1 MFYMQS
7 MCAGIRKAVR
17 PSCESLQD
25 ARTRYKTPAQGGGD
39 TRGKQ
44 LMTQLEPPLQ
54 LKLPEVRGRISY
66 NVPLAHLTW
75 FGVGGP
81 AEAVFRSADREDL
94 VEFLKNTSRDVP
106 ITMMGVA
113 SNLIIRDGGIPGVV
127 IRLGRD
133 YADIQVEGTMVTV
146 GAAALDM
153 NVALT
158 ASRAGVAG
166 LEFLS
171 GIPGTIGGALR
182 MNAGSYGKE
191 IKEVLVN
198 AEVLFR
204 DGTIKTM
211 TPSEMG
217 MSYRHNSLPDD
228 VIFLGCTLQGEP
240 GEKEKIEARITE
252 IKAKRAET
260 QPIRSKTGGSTF
272 ANPEGHK
279 AWQLIDAA
287 GCRGLKIGGA
297 QMSEMHANFMLNTGG
312 ATAADLERLGEKV
325 REKVYAQSQIMLRWE
340 IKRIGVSLEGD
351 KDIAAWAKVGS

>member
-1 MFYMQS
+1 MS
-7 MCAGIRKAVR
+7 
-17 PSCESLQD
+17 
-25 ARTRYKTPAQGGGD
+25 
-39 TRGKQ
+39 Q
-44 LMTQLEPPLQ
+44 LN
-54 LKLPEVRGRISY
+54 LPEVRGRINY
-66 NVPLAHLTW
+66 NAPLGHLTW

-81 AEAVFRSADREDL
+81 AEALFRSADKQDL
-94 VEFLKNTSRDVP
+94 LDFVRNCPRDVP

-133 YADIQVEGTMVTV
+133 YADIKVEGAMVTA

-153 NVALT
+153 NVALA

-204 DGTIKTM
+204 DGTVKTL

-217 MSYRHNSLPDD
+217 MSYRHNSLPAD

-240 GEKEKIEARITE
+240 GETAAIEARINE
-252 IKAKRAET
+252 IKTKRAET

-340 IKRIGVSLEGD
+340 IKRIGMPLEGD
-351 KDIAAWAKVGS
+351 ADIAEWMKKGNSPHE

>member
-1 MFYMQS
+1 
-7 MCAGIRKAVR
+7 
-17 PSCESLQD
+17 
-25 ARTRYKTPAQGGGD
+25 
-39 TRGKQ
+39 
-44 LMTQLEPPLQ
+44 MTKLN
-54 LKLPEVRGRISY
+54 LPEVRGKLVH
-66 NVPLAHLTW
+66 NAPLGHLTW

-81 AEAVFRSADREDL
+81 AEVMFRSADRADL
-94 VEFLKNTSRDVP
+94 IHFVQNCPKDIPV
-106 ITMMGVA
+106 TMMGVA
-113 SNLIIRDGGIPGVV
+113 SNVIIRDGGIPGVV

-133 YADIQVEGTMVTV
+133 YADVKVDGTIVTT
-146 GAAALDM
+146 GAAALEM
-153 NVALT
+153 NVAMAAAR
-158 ASRAGVAG
+158 ASVAG

-204 DGTIKTM
+204 DGTVKTL

-217 MSYRHNSLPDD
+217 MGYRHNSLPDD

-240 GEKEKIEARITE
+240 GDTAAIERKMND
-252 IKAKRAET
+252 IKTKRAES

-279 AWQLIDAA
+279 AWELIDAA

-297 QMSEMHANFMLNTGG
+297 MMSEMHANFMINTGG

-325 REKVYAQSQIMLRWE
+325 REKVYAQSKIMLRWE
-340 IKRIGVSLEGD
+340 IKRVGVPLETDGD
-351 KDIAAWAKVGS
+351 IQEWIKKEKS

>member
-1 MFYMQS
+1 
-7 MCAGIRKAVR
+7 
-17 PSCESLQD
+17 
-25 ARTRYKTPAQGGGD
+25 
-39 TRGKQ
+39 
-44 LMTQLEPPLQ
+44 MTKLN
-54 LKLPEVRGRISY
+54 LPEVRGKMVH
-66 NVPLAHLTW
+66 NAPLGHLTW

-81 AEAVFRSADREDL
+81 AEVLFRSADRPDL
-94 VEFLKNTSRDVP
+94 IHFIQHCPRDIPV
-106 ITMMGVA
+106 TMMGVA
-113 SNLIIRDGGIPGVV
+113 SNTIIRDGGIPGVV

-133 YADIQVEGTMVTV
+133 YADVKIDGTIVTA

-153 NVALT
+153 NVAMAAAR
-158 ASRAGVAG
+158 ASVAG

-204 DGTIKTM
+204 DGTVKTL

-217 MSYRHNSLPDD
+217 MGYRHNSLPED

-240 GEKEKIEARITE
+240 GDTAAIERKMND
-252 IKAKRAET
+252 IKTKRAES

-279 AWQLIDAA
+279 AWELIDAA

-297 QMSEMHANFMLNTGG
+297 MISEMHANFMINTGG

-340 IKRIGVSLEGD
+340 IKRIGVPLETD
-351 KDIAAWAKVGS
+351 ADIQAWMKKEKS

>member
-1 MFYMQS
+1 MS
-7 MCAGIRKAVR
+7 
-17 PSCESLQD
+17 
-25 ARTRYKTPAQGGGD
+25 
-39 TRGKQ
+39 Q
-44 LMTQLEPPLQ
+44 LN
-54 LKLPEVRGRISY
+54 LPEVRGRINY
-66 NVPLAHLTW
+66 NAPLGHLTW

-81 AEAVFRSADREDL
+81 AEALFRSADKQDL
-94 VEFLKNTSRDVP
+94 LDFVKKCPRDVP

-133 YADIQVEGTMVTV
+133 YADIKTEGAMVTV

-153 NVALT
+153 NVALA

-204 DGTIKTM
+204 DGTVKTL

-240 GEKEKIEARITE
+240 GETATIEARINE
-252 IKAKRAET
+252 IKTKRAET

-297 QMSEMHANFMLNTGG
+297 QMSEMHANFMINTGG

-340 IKRIGVSLEGD
+340 IKRIGMPLEGD
-351 KDIAAWAKVGS
+351 ADIAEWMKKGNSPHE

>member
-1 MFYMQS
+1 
-7 MCAGIRKAVR
+7 
-17 PSCESLQD
+17 
-25 ARTRYKTPAQGGGD
+25 
-39 TRGKQ
+39 
-44 LMTQLEPPLQ
+44 MTQLN
-54 LKLPEVRGRISY
+54 LPEVRGRIIY
-66 NVPLAHLTW
+66 NAPLGHLTW

-81 AEAVFRSADREDL
+81 AEALFRSADRPDL
-94 VEFLKNTSRDVP
+94 IHFVQNCPREVP

-113 SNLIIRDGGIPGVV
+113 SNTIIRDGGIPGVV

-133 YADIQVEGTMVTV
+133 YADIKVDGTIVTA

-153 NVALT
+153 NVALAT
-158 ASRAGVAG
+158 SRAGVAG

-204 DGTIKTM
+204 DGTSKTL

-240 GEKEKIEARITE
+240 GDTAAIEARINE
-252 IKAKRAET
+252 IKTKRAES

-272 ANPEGHK
+272 ANPTQGSPANPQTHK

-297 QMSEMHANFMLNTGG
+297 QMSEMHANFMINTGG
-312 ATAADLERLGEKV
+312 ATAADLERLGETV
-325 REKVYAQSQIMLRWE
+325 REKVYAQSGIKLRWE
-340 IKRIGVSLEGD
+340 IKRIGTPLEQD
-351 KDIAAWAKVGS
+351 ADIQSWTCKDPLAPLL

>member
-1 MFYMQS
+1 
-7 MCAGIRKAVR
+7 
-17 PSCESLQD
+17 
-25 ARTRYKTPAQGGGD
+25 
-39 TRGKQ
+39 
-44 LMTQLEPPLQ
+44 MTQLILPP
-54 LKLPEVRGRISY
+54 VRGRIIF
-66 NVPLAHLTW
+66 NAPLGHMTW
-75 FGVGGP
+75 FGVGGA
-81 AEAVFRSADREDL
+81 AEVLFRSADKQDL
-94 VEFLKNTSRDVP
+94 HDFVKNLPADIP
-106 ITMMGVA
+106 ITMLGVA
-113 SNLIIRDGGIPGVV
+113 SNLIIRDGGIPGVS

-133 YADIQVEGTMVTV
+133 YAGIKADGTIVTV

-153 NVALT
+153 NVALA
-158 ASRAGVAG
+158 ASRASVAG

-204 DGTIKTM
+204 DGTIKHLA
-211 TPSEMG
+211 PSEMG

-228 VIFLGCTLQGEP
+228 VIFLGCTLQGEK
-240 GEKEKIEARITE
+240 GEIAAIEGKMND
-252 IKAKRAET
+252 IKTKRAES

-272 ANPEGHK
+272 ANPENLK

-297 QMSEMHANFMLNTGG
+297 MISEMHANFMINTGT

-340 IKRIGVSLEGD
+340 IKRIGVPLEGD
-351 KDIAAWAKVGS
+351 ADIAAWMKKGNS

>member
-1 MFYMQS
+1 M
-7 MCAGIRKAVR
+7 
-17 PSCESLQD
+17 
-25 ARTRYKTPAQGGGD
+25 AQ
-39 TRGKQ
+39 
-44 LMTQLEPPLQ
+44 LN
-54 LKLPEVRGRISY
+54 LPEVRGRINY
-66 NVPLAHLTW
+66 NAPLGHLTW

-81 AEAVFRSADREDL
+81 AEAMFRSADRDDL
-94 VEFLKNTSRDVP
+94 VNFVTKCPKEIP
-106 ITMMGVA
+106 ITVIGVA

-133 YADIQVEGTMVTV
+133 YADVRVNGNMVTA

-182 MNAGSYGKE
+182 MNAGSYGRE

-204 DGTIKTM
+204 DGTVKTL

-240 GEKEKIEARITE
+240 GETAAIEARIND
-252 IKAKRAET
+252 IKTRRAET

-287 GCRGLKIGGA
+287 GCRGLRIGGA

-340 IKRIGVSLEGD
+340 IKRIGVPLEGD
-351 KDIAAWAKVGS
+351 ADIAAWVQGSVAGGNS